1 MLTITS
7 EQTQLIV
14 TSDIAEVLRGYPF
27 YPYHRAF
34 MVSSQRHRLIDFIVT
49 HTAPDPVSH
58 RSQHQDDYQN
68 LIRAGIEQI
77 LGDEQS
83 LSRPSQSPQQENVSH
98 WFG

>member
-7 EQTQLIV
+7 EQTQLVV

-34 MVSSQRHRLIDFIVT
+34 MVSSRRHQLIDFIVT
-49 HTAPDPVSH
+49 HTAQDPMAH
-58 RSQHQDDYQN
+58 RSQHQDAYQH
-68 LIRAGIEQI
+68 LIRTGIEQV
-77 LGDEQS
+77 LGHEQS
-83 LSRPSQSPQQENVSH
+83 FSDPSQSKQENVSH